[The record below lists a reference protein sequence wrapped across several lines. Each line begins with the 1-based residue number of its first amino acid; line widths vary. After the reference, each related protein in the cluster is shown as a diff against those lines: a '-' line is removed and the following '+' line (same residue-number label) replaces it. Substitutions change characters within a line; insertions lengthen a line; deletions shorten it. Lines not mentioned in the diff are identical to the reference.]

1 MPPPTLEDVTQQ
13 APLDQRR
20 SLPGPALACENDS
33 VTFRV
38 LRLFT
43 SPSIREDTGGIT
55 HGFVGFSHR
64 VSRRS
69 VSAVSRT
76 PVAQRNSLC
85 REPQVCAGISFK
97 RQRCCGCHVP
107 EVRSVFL
114 KTVFFFSE
122 FVSFIIFTCNSCG
135 LDCLIPIALRQSSKL
150 TTSLRG
156 FFFLSS
162 SLKLY

>member
-1 MPPPTLEDVTQQ
+1 MNTKFTMEDVTQQ
-13 APLDQRR
+13 VPLDQCR

-38 LRLFT
+38 LGLFT
-43 SPSIREDTGGIT
+43 STSFRGDTGGIT
-55 HGFVGFSHR
+55 HGFVGFSHW

-76 PVAQRNSLC
+76 PVAQRNALC
-85 REPQVCAGISFK
+85 REPHVCAGISFK

-114 KTVFFFSE
+114 KTVFLLFHYLYLQLLWF
-122 FVSFIIFTCNSCG
+122 G
-135 LDCLIPIALRQSSKL
+135 LLIPIALRQSSKL

-156 FFFLSS
+156 FFFFS